1 MSKTNVFIDLGN
13 MPLSNALIPKEKID
27 SEEKFYP
34 LRVAFNEENYLV
46 RLDHLEPPKNIFN
59 ENYAYFS
66 SCSQYCLDHS
76 KEYCEMIIPR
86 LSLSNNSLVLEIA
99 SNDGY
104 LLKNFVKSGIPCV
117 GMEPSE
123 SVANVAIKQDIDTII
138 NFFNQRSARSFASE
152 RNLADLI
159 IANNVLAHVP
169 DIHDFVAGLK
179 IALNKTGTITIEFP
193 HLQNLIKFNQF
204 DTIYHE
210 HYSYLSL
217 IGVENL
223 FEQFGLCIYDVE
235 EIATHGG
242 SLRIYA
248 THQDRL
254 GVDIEH
260 SEEVLKLRNKEIEF
274 GLNQLDTYEDFAER
288 VANIRI
294 TSKNCIQK
302 LKDDNKKI
310 FAYGAAA
317 KGTIFL
323 NYCNI
328 GSDMIDFIV
337 DINPHKQD
345 KLMPGVK
352 VPIIAP
358 ELIQEHKPDYILI
371 LPWNI
376 KEEIMNQLANIR
388 EWGGR
393 FIVAI
398 PEFKIF

>member
-1 MSKTNVFIDLGN
+1 
-13 MPLSNALIPKEKID
+13 MPLSNAFIPQQKLD
-27 SEEKFYP
+27 LEEKFYP

-46 RLDHLEPPKNIFN
+46 RLDHLVPPENIFN
-59 ENYAYFS
+59 EDYAYFS
-66 SCSQYCLDHS
+66 SCSQYWLAHS
-76 KEYCEMIIPR
+76 KTFCEIITKR
-86 LSLSNNSLVLEIA
+86 LSLSKDSLVLELA

-104 LLKNFVKSGIPCV
+104 LLKNFVKNNIPCV

-123 SVANVAIKQDIDTII
+123 SVANVAIEHGIDTII
-138 NFFNQRSARSFASE
+138 DFFGQQSAQSFISKRSH
-152 RNLADLI
+152 ADLI
-159 IANNVLAHVP
+159 VANNVLAHVP
-169 DIHDFVAGLK
+169 NIHDFLAGLK
-179 IALNKTGTITIEFP
+179 IALSKTGTITIEFP
-193 HLQNLIKFNQF
+193 HLYNLLKYNQF

-210 HYSYLSL
+210 HYSYLSMIAL
-217 IGVENL
+217 ENL
-223 FEQFGLCIYDVE
+223 LQEFSLFVYDVE

-254 GVDIEH
+254 GVDLEH
-260 SEEVLKLRNKEIEF
+260 SEEVIKLRNKEIEF
-274 GLNQLDTYEDFAER
+274 GLTKLNTYRDFSER
-288 VANIRI
+288 VASIRI
-294 TSKNCIQK
+294 TSRNCIQK
-302 LKDDNKKI
+302 LKGDNKKI

-337 DINPHKQD
+337 DINPHKQHM
-345 KLMPGVK
+345 LMPGVK
-352 VPIIAP
+352 IPIIAP

-376 KEEIMNQLANIR
+376 KEEIMNQLEGIR

-393 FIVAI
+393 FIIAI
-398 PEFKIF
+398 PEFKIL

>member
-1 MSKTNVFIDLGN
+1 MGKTNVFIDLGN
-13 MPLSNALIPKEKID
+13 MPLSNAFIPQEKMHL
-27 SEEKFYP
+27 EENFYP

-46 RLDHLEPPKNIFN
+46 RLDHLEPPENIFN

-66 SCSQYCLDHS
+66 SCSQYWLDHS
-76 KEYCEMIIPR
+76 KEYFEMITHR
-86 LSLSNNSLVLEIA
+86 LSLSKDSLVLEIA

-104 LLKNFVKSGIPCV
+104 LLKNFVKTNIPCV

-123 SVANVAIKQDIDTII
+123 SVANVAIEHGIDTVIE
-138 NFFNQRSARSFASE
+138 FFGQESAISFISE
-152 RNLADLI
+152 RNHADLI

-179 IALNKTGTITIEFP
+179 IALSKTGTITIEFP
-193 HLQNLIKFNQF
+193 HLYKLLKFNQF

-210 HYSYLSL
+210 HYSYLSIIAL
-217 IGVENL
+217 ENL
-223 FEQFGLCIYDVE
+223 FEKNDLFIYDVE
-235 EIATHGG
+235 EIASHGG

-248 THQDRL
+248 THQNRL
-254 GVDIEH
+254 GVDMEF
-260 SEEVLKLRNKEIEF
+260 SEEVLKLRKKEIEF
-274 GLNQLDTYEDFAER
+274 GLNKLNSYKDFSAR
-288 VANIRI
+288 VDNIRF
-294 TSKNCIQK
+294 TSLNHIQK
-302 LKDDNKKI
+302 LKNENKKI
-310 FAYGAAA
+310 YAYGAAA

-328 GSDMIDFIV
+328 GTDLIDFVV
-337 DINPHKQD
+337 DINPQKQD
-345 KLMPGVK
+345 MLMPGVK
-352 VPIIAP
+352 IPIIAP

-376 KEEIMNQLANIR
+376 KEEIMNQLAGIR

>member
-1 MSKTNVFIDLGN
+1 MGKTNVFIDLGN
-13 MPLSNALIPKEKID
+13 MPLSNAFIPQEKMHL
-27 SEEKFYP
+27 EENFYP

-46 RLDHLEPPKNIFN
+46 RLDHLEPPENIFN

-66 SCSQYCLDHS
+66 SCSQYWLDHS
-76 KEYCEMIIPR
+76 KEYCEMITPR
-86 LSLSNNSLVLEIA
+86 LSLSKDSLVLEIA

-104 LLKNFVKSGIPCV
+104 LLKNFVKTNIPCV

-123 SVANVAIKQDIDTII
+123 SVANVAVEHGIDTVIE
-138 NFFNQRSARSFASE
+138 FFGQESAISFISE
-152 RNLADLI
+152 RNHADLI

-179 IALNKTGTITIEFP
+179 IALSKTGTITIEFP
-193 HLQNLIKFNQF
+193 HLYKLLKFNQF

-210 HYSYLSL
+210 HYSYLSIIAL
-217 IGVENL
+217 ENL
-223 FEQFGLCIYDVE
+223 FEKNDLFIYDVE
-235 EIATHGG
+235 EIASHGG

-248 THQDRL
+248 THQNRL
-254 GVDIEH
+254 GVDMEF
-260 SEEVLKLRNKEIEF
+260 SEEVLKLRKKEIEF
-274 GLNQLDTYEDFAER
+274 GLNKLNSYKDFSAR
-288 VANIRI
+288 VDNIRF
-294 TSKNCIQK
+294 TSLNHIQK
-302 LKDDNKKI
+302 LKNENKKI
-310 FAYGAAA
+310 YAYGAAA

-328 GSDMIDFIV
+328 GTDLIDFVV

-345 KLMPGVK
+345 MLMPGVK
-352 VPIIAP
+352 IPIIAP

-376 KEEIMNQLANIR
+376 KEEIMNQLAGIR

>member
-1 MSKTNVFIDLGN
+1 
-13 MPLSNALIPKEKID
+13 MPLSNAFIPQEKMHL
-27 SEEKFYP
+27 EENFYP

-46 RLDHLEPPKNIFN
+46 RLDHLEPPENIFN

-66 SCSQYCLDHS
+66 SCSQYWLDHS
-76 KEYCEMIIPR
+76 KEYFEMITHR
-86 LSLSNNSLVLEIA
+86 LSLSKDSLVLEIA

-104 LLKNFVKSGIPCV
+104 LLKNFVKTNIPCV

-123 SVANVAIKQDIDTII
+123 SVANVAIEHGIDTVIE
-138 NFFNQRSARSFASE
+138 FFGQESAISFISE
-152 RNLADLI
+152 RNHADLI

-179 IALNKTGTITIEFP
+179 IALSKTGTITIEFP
-193 HLQNLIKFNQF
+193 HLYKLLKFNQF

-210 HYSYLSL
+210 HYSYLSIIAL
-217 IGVENL
+217 ENL
-223 FEQFGLCIYDVE
+223 FEKNDLCIYDVE
-235 EIATHGG
+235 EIASHGG

-248 THQDRL
+248 THQNRL
-254 GVDIEH
+254 GVDMEF
-260 SEEVLKLRNKEIEF
+260 SEEVLKLRKKEIEF
-274 GLNQLDTYEDFAER
+274 GLNKLNSYKDFSAR
-288 VANIRI
+288 VDNIRF
-294 TSKNCIQK
+294 TSLNHIQK
-302 LKDDNKKI
+302 LKNENKKI
-310 FAYGAAA
+310 YAYGAAA

-328 GSDMIDFIV
+328 GTDLIDFVV
-337 DINPHKQD
+337 DINPQKQD
-345 KLMPGVK
+345 MLMPGVK
-352 VPIIAP
+352 IPIIAP

-376 KEEIMNQLANIR
+376 KEEIMNQLAGIR

>member
-1 MSKTNVFIDLGN
+1 MGKTNVFIDLGN
-13 MPLSNALIPKEKID
+13 MPLSNAFIPQEKMHL
-27 SEEKFYP
+27 EENFYP

-46 RLDHLEPPKNIFN
+46 RLDHLEPPENIFN

-66 SCSQYCLDHS
+66 SCSQYWLDHS
-76 KEYCEMIIPR
+76 KEYFEMITHR
-86 LSLSNNSLVLEIA
+86 LSLSKDSLVLEIA

-104 LLKNFVKSGIPCV
+104 LLKNFVKTNIPCV

-123 SVANVAIKQDIDTII
+123 SVANVAVEHGIDTVIE
-138 NFFNQRSARSFASE
+138 FFGQESAISFISE
-152 RNLADLI
+152 RNHADLI

-179 IALNKTGTITIEFP
+179 IALSKTGTITIEFP
-193 HLQNLIKFNQF
+193 HLYKLLKFNQF

-210 HYSYLSL
+210 HYSYLSIIAL
-217 IGVENL
+217 ENL
-223 FEQFGLCIYDVE
+223 FEKNDLFIYDVE
-235 EIATHGG
+235 EIASHGG

-248 THQDRL
+248 THQNRL
-254 GVDIEH
+254 GVDMEF
-260 SEEVLKLRNKEIEF
+260 SEEVLKLRKKEIEF
-274 GLNQLDTYEDFAER
+274 GLNKLNSYKDFSAR
-288 VANIRI
+288 VDNIRF
-294 TSKNCIQK
+294 TSLNHIQK
-302 LKDDNKKI
+302 LKNENKKI
-310 FAYGAAA
+310 YAYGAAA

-328 GSDMIDFIV
+328 GTDLIDFVV

-345 KLMPGVK
+345 MLMPGVK
-352 VPIIAP
+352 IPIIAP

-376 KEEIMNQLANIR
+376 KEEIMNQLAGIR

>member
-1 MSKTNVFIDLGN
+1 MSKTNVFIDLGK
-13 MPLSNALIPKEKID
+13 MPLSNAFIPQEKLD
-27 SEEKFYP
+27 LEEKSYP
-34 LRVAFNEENYLV
+34 LRVAFNKENYLV
-46 RLDHLEPPKNIFN
+46 RLDHLVPPEKIFN
-59 ENYAYFS
+59 EDYAYFS
-66 SCSQYCLDHS
+66 SCSKFWLDHS
-76 KEYCEMIIPR
+76 KKFCEMITQR
-86 LSLSNNSLVLEIA
+86 LFLSKDSLVLELA

-104 LLKNFVKSGIPCV
+104 LLKNFVNSNIPCV

-123 SVANVAIKQDIDTII
+123 SVANVAIEHGIDTII
-138 NFFNQRSARSFASE
+138 DFLGQQSARSFISE
-152 RNLADLI
+152 RGLADLI
-159 IANNVLAHVP
+159 VANNVLAHVP

-179 IALNKTGTITIEFP
+179 IALSKTGTMTIEFP
-193 HLQNLIKFNQF
+193 HLYNLLKFNQF

-210 HYSYLSL
+210 HYSYLSMIAL
-217 IGVENL
+217 EKL
-223 FEQFGLCIYDVE
+223 FQEHSLCIYDVE

-242 SLRIYA
+242 SLRVYA
-248 THQDRL
+248 THQNRL
-254 GVDIEH
+254 GVDLER

-274 GLNQLDTYEDFAER
+274 GLNKLNTYEDFSER
-288 VANIRI
+288 VAHIKI
-294 TSKNCIQK
+294 TSRNCIKK
-302 LKDDNKKI
+302 LKDDKKKI

-337 DINPHKQD
+337 DINPLKQD

-352 VPIIAP
+352 IPIIAP

-376 KEEIMNQLANIR
+376 KEEIMKQLEGIR

-393 FIVAI
+393 FIIAI
-398 PEFKIF
+398 PEFRIF

>member
-1 MSKTNVFIDLGN
+1 MITQRLFLSKD
-13 MPLSNALIPKEKID
+13 
-27 SEEKFYP
+27 
-34 LRVAFNEENYLV
+34 
-46 RLDHLEPPKNIFN
+46 
-59 ENYAYFS
+59 
-66 SCSQYCLDHS
+66 
-76 KEYCEMIIPR
+76 
-86 LSLSNNSLVLEIA
+86 SLVLELA

-104 LLKNFVKSGIPCV
+104 LLKNFVNTNIPCV

-123 SVANVAIKQDIDTII
+123 SVANVAIEHGIDTVID
-138 NFFNQRSARSFASE
+138 FLGQQSARSFISE
-152 RNLADLI
+152 RGLADLI
-159 IANNVLAHVP
+159 VANNVLAHVP

-179 IALNKTGTITIEFP
+179 IALSKTGTITIEFP
-193 HLQNLIKFNQF
+193 HLYNLLKFNQF

-210 HYSYLSL
+210 HYSYLSMIAL
-217 IGVENL
+217 EKL
-223 FEQFGLCIYDVE
+223 FQEYSLCIYDVE

-242 SLRIYA
+242 SLRVYA
-248 THQDRL
+248 THQNRV
-254 GVDIEH
+254 GVDLER

-274 GLNQLDTYEDFAER
+274 GLNKLKTYEDFSER

-294 TSKNCIQK
+294 TSRNCIQK

-352 VPIIAP
+352 IPIIAP

-376 KEEIMNQLANIR
+376 KEEIMNQLAGIR

-393 FIVAI
+393 FIIAI

>member
-1 MSKTNVFIDLGN
+1 MSKTNVFIDLGK
-13 MPLSNALIPKEKID
+13 MPLSNAFIPQQKLD
-27 SEEKFYP
+27 LEEKFYP

-46 RLDHLEPPKNIFN
+46 RLDHLVPPENIFN
-59 ENYAYFS
+59 EDYAYFS
-66 SCSQYCLDHS
+66 SCSQYWLAHS
-76 KEYCEMIIPR
+76 KTFCEIITKR
-86 LSLSNNSLVLEIA
+86 LSLSKDSLVLELA

-104 LLKNFVKSGIPCV
+104 LLKNFVKNNIPCV

-123 SVANVAIKQDIDTII
+123 SVANVAIEHGIDTII
-138 NFFNQRSARSFASE
+138 DFFGQQSAQSFISKRSH
-152 RNLADLI
+152 ADLI
-159 IANNVLAHVP
+159 VANNVLAHVP
-169 DIHDFVAGLK
+169 NIHDFLAGLK
-179 IALNKTGTITIEFP
+179 IALSKTGTITIEFP
-193 HLQNLIKFNQF
+193 HLYNLLKYNQF

-210 HYSYLSL
+210 HYSYLSMIAL
-217 IGVENL
+217 ENL
-223 FEQFGLCIYDVE
+223 LQEFSLFVYDVE

-254 GVDIEH
+254 GVDLEH
-260 SEEVLKLRNKEIEF
+260 SEEVIKLRNKEIEF
-274 GLNQLDTYEDFAER
+274 GLTKLNTYRDFSER
-288 VANIRI
+288 VASIRI
-294 TSKNCIQK
+294 TSRNCIQK

-337 DINPHKQD
+337 DINPHKQHM
-345 KLMPGVK
+345 LMPGVK
-352 VPIIAP
+352 IPIIAP

-376 KEEIMNQLANIR
+376 KEEIMNQLEGIR

-393 FIVAI
+393 FIIAI
-398 PEFKIF
+398 PEFKIL

>member
-1 MSKTNVFIDLGN
+1 VSKTNVFIDLGN

>member
-1 MSKTNVFIDLGN
+1 
-13 MPLSNALIPKEKID
+13 MPLSNAFIPQQKLD
-27 SEEKFYP
+27 LEEKFYP

-46 RLDHLEPPKNIFN
+46 RLDHLVPPENIFN
-59 ENYAYFS
+59 EDYAYFS
-66 SCSQYCLDHS
+66 SCSQYWLAHS
-76 KEYCEMIIPR
+76 KTFCEIITKR
-86 LSLSNNSLVLEIA
+86 LSLSKDSLVLELA

-104 LLKNFVKSGIPCV
+104 LLKNFVKNNIPCV

-123 SVANVAIKQDIDTII
+123 SVANVAIEHGIDTII
-138 NFFNQRSARSFASE
+138 DFFGQQSAQSFISKRSH
-152 RNLADLI
+152 ADLI
-159 IANNVLAHVP
+159 VANNVLAHVP
-169 DIHDFVAGLK
+169 NIHDFLAGLK
-179 IALNKTGTITIEFP
+179 IALSKTGTITIEFP
-193 HLQNLIKFNQF
+193 HLYNLLKYNQF

-210 HYSYLSL
+210 HYSYLSMIAL
-217 IGVENL
+217 ENL
-223 FEQFGLCIYDVE
+223 LQEFSLFVYDVE

-254 GVDIEH
+254 GVDLEH
-260 SEEVLKLRNKEIEF
+260 SEEVIKLRNKEIEF
-274 GLNQLDTYEDFAER
+274 GLTKLNTYRDFSER
-288 VANIRI
+288 VASIRI
-294 TSKNCIQK
+294 TSRNCIQK

-337 DINPHKQD
+337 DINPHKQHM
-345 KLMPGVK
+345 LMPGVK
-352 VPIIAP
+352 IPIIAP

-376 KEEIMNQLANIR
+376 KEEIMNQLEGIR

-393 FIVAI
+393 FIIAI
-398 PEFKIF
+398 PEFKIL

>member
-1 MSKTNVFIDLGN
+1 VSKTNVFIDLGK
-13 MPLSNALIPKEKID
+13 MPLSNAFIPQEKLD
-27 SEEKFYP
+27 LEEKSYP

-46 RLDHLEPPKNIFN
+46 RLDHLVPPENIFN
-59 ENYAYFS
+59 EDYAYFS
-66 SCSQYCLDHS
+66 SCSQFWLDHS
-76 KEYCEMIIPR
+76 KKFCEMITKR
-86 LSLSNNSLVLEIA
+86 LFLSKDSLVLEVA

-104 LLKNFVKSGIPCV
+104 LLKNFVNCNIPCV

-123 SVANVAIKQDIDTII
+123 SVANVAIEHGIDTII
-138 NFFNQRSARSFASE
+138 DFFGQQSARSFISE
-152 RNLADLI
+152 RSHADLI
-159 IANNVLAHVP
+159 VANNVLAHVP
-169 DIHDFVAGLK
+169 NIHDFLAGLK
-179 IALNKTGTITIEFP
+179 IALSKTGTITIEFP
-193 HLQNLIKFNQF
+193 HLYNLLKYNQF

-210 HYSYLSL
+210 HYSYLSMIAL
-217 IGVENL
+217 ENL
-223 FEQFGLCIYDVE
+223 LQEFSLFVYDVE
-235 EIATHGG
+235 EFATHGG

-248 THQDRL
+248 THQNRL
-254 GVDIEH
+254 GVDLER

-274 GLNQLDTYEDFAER
+274 GLNKLNTYEDFSER

-352 VPIIAP
+352 IPIIAP

-376 KEEIMNQLANIR
+376 KEEIMNQLEGIR

-393 FIVAI
+393 FIIAI